1 MDIKKL
7 SNDIINGK
15 RLTREDDLSFF
26 KTVDLD
32 ELCSGADEI
41 REKLCGN
48 HIDLCSIINGRSG
61 GCSENCKF
69 CAQSAHHHTSV
80 ERYKFLEPEEIVK
93 DCEYHYNKGV
103 HRYSIVT
110 AGRTLEGEDLERL
123 VKHIKKC
130 MINMIFVF
138 VHLMVL

>member
-61 GCSENCKF
+61 GCSENYTQVLKDTNSLNLKKLLRTVNITTTK
-69 CAQSAHHHTSV
+69 AYIDILLLQQVGLS
-80 ERYKFLEPEEIVK
+80 RVK
-93 DCEYHYNKGV
+93 
-103 HRYSIVT
+103 IW
-110 AGRTLEGEDLERL
+110 
-123 VKHIKKC
+123 
-130 MINMIFVF
+130 
-138 VHLMVL
+138 